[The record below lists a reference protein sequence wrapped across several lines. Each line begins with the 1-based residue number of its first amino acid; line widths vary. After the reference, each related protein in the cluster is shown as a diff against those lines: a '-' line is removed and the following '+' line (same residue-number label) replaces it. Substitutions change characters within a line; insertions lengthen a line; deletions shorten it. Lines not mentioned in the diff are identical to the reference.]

1 MKNHFLKILL
11 FSISVF
17 QLEIISFTQQNEKIW
32 FDGLGRSY
40 FSRDNVVSNGDTIS
54 PNNMSGGYNLIDLNV
69 HVNPIPNIEVFGQ
82 VRVQNQFG
90 GFFGSGTQIDVRQ
103 LTARGTLKNKIKFS
117 VGDIYLKQNRF
128 TLYNYDEDLNLYKSD
143 FYNSYKSII
152 DYENFY
158 EENRWRLQ
166 GLQVDFSY
174 KFDRFIRTLEFDF
187 FTTRPRGSSQI
198 NSALNTFQSD
208 MLLSGA
214 TIYSKISNSISA
226 ELNYSTLNELPN
238 SGTQL
243 KSVKNPV
250 YQIGLIHK
258 HNTKK
263 FNFNSKIQAGF
274 SERSWSHKVGYDS
287 ISHRKLGMFFEYK
300 SELSKLDTL
309 FNISWGSRYVDPNFR
324 SSAAQSRRIDMT
336 ESNLTT
342 IYTTYSN
349 DAVIRPISVFDI
361 ITDQNIYN
369 QNISPTLMNFNP
381 IFSNALP
388 YGDATP
394 NRIGVFLKGFYK
406 NKKKYFDIN
415 FSTSFFSEVIG
426 QGTSRKRTFLT
437 FSQLTKVYLNE
448 IFNHKKEF
456 NFSLG
461 YLNQITNREGD
472 SIEFINLNSNHID
485 FKMEKELL
493 DKVYFNFSTK
503 RVKALG
509 NEYLTVRD
517 GFDEI
522 ITFQQVDYNRIDY
535 LHALGIKYQFK
546 KDVYIDIQYNF
557 WGSEFNRAN
566 FNDFDFQRLLF
577 IFSIKL

>member
-214 TIYSKISNSISA
+214 TIYSNISNSISA
-226 ELNYSTLNELPN
+226 ELNYSSLNELPN

-250 YQIGLIHK
+250 YQIGLIH
-258 HNTKK
+258 NYNAKK
-263 FNFNSKIQAGF
+263 FNFNSKVQA
-274 SERSWSHKVGYDS
+274 
-287 ISHRKLGMFFEYK
+287 
-300 SELSKLDTL
+300 
-309 FNISWGSRYVDPNFR
+309 
-324 SSAAQSRRIDMT
+324 
-336 ESNLTT
+336 
-342 IYTTYSN
+342 
-349 DAVIRPISVFDI
+349 
-361 ITDQNIYN
+361 
-369 QNISPTLMNFNP
+369 
-381 IFSNALP
+381 
-388 YGDATP
+388 
-394 NRIGVFLKGFYK
+394 
-406 NKKKYFDIN
+406 
-415 FSTSFFSEVIG
+415 
-426 QGTSRKRTFLT
+426 
-437 FSQLTKVYLNE
+437 
-448 IFNHKKEF
+448 
-456 NFSLG
+456 SL
-461 YLNQITNREGD
+461 
-472 SIEFINLNSNHID
+472 
-485 FKMEKELL
+485 
-493 DKVYFNFSTK
+493 
-503 RVKALG
+503 
-509 NEYLTVRD
+509 
-517 GFDEI
+517 
-522 ITFQQVDYNRIDY
+522 
-535 LHALGIKYQFK
+535 
-546 KDVYIDIQYNF
+546 
-557 WGSEFNRAN
+557 
-566 FNDFDFQRLLF
+566 
-577 IFSIKL
+577 

>member
-1 MKNHFLKILL
+1 MKNYFFKIIL

-17 QLEIISFTQQNEKIW
+17 QLEIISFSQQDEKIW

-54 PNNMSGGYNLIDLNV
+54 PKSMSSGYNLLDLNV
-69 HVNPIPNIEVFGQ
+69 HINPISNIEVFGQ

-103 LTARGTLKNKIKFS
+103 LTARGTIKNKIKFS
-117 VGDIYLKQNRF
+117 LGDIYLKQNKF
-128 TLYNYDEDLNLYKSD
+128 TLYNYNEDLNHFNPNL
-143 FYNSYKSII
+143 YNSYKSII

-158 EENRWRLQ
+158 QNNRWRLQ
-166 GLQVDFSY
+166 GLQMDFSY
-174 KFDRFIRTLEFDF
+174 KFDRFIRTLEFDL
-187 FTTRPRGSSQI
+187 FTTRPRGSSQL

-208 MLLSGA
+208 MLLSGL
-214 TIYSKISNSISA
+214 TIQSHISKTITA

-238 SGTQL
+238 SGTQQ
-243 KSVKNPV
+243 SSIKNPV
-250 YQIGLIHK
+250 YQLGLIHQYST
-258 HNTKK
+258 NK
-263 FNFNSKIQAGF
+263 FNINSKIQVGF
-274 SERSWSHKVGYDS
+274 SERSWSYKVGYDS
-287 ISHRKLGMFFEYK
+287 ISHQKLGMFFEYK
-300 SELSKLDTL
+300 SEFSKLDSL
-309 FNISWGSRYVDPNFR
+309 FNISLGSRYVDPNFR

-342 IYTTYSN
+342 IYSTYSN
-349 DAVIRPISVFDI
+349 DAVVRPITVFDI
-361 ITDQNIYN
+361 ITDQNTYN

-394 NRIGVFLKGFYK
+394 NRIGLFLDGCYK
-406 NKKKYFDIN
+406 QKKKYFDVN
-415 FSTSFFSEVIG
+415 FSTTFFSEVIG
-426 QGTSRKRTFLT
+426 QGTSSKRTFLT
-437 FSQLTKVYLNE
+437 FSQWSKVHLNE

-461 YLNQITNREGD
+461 YLSQITNREGD

-493 DKVYFNFSTK
+493 DNIYFNLSTK

-509 NEYLTVRD
+509 NEYLNVRD

-522 ITFQQVDYNRIDY
+522 ITFQQVNYNRLDY

-557 WGSEFNRAN
+557 WGSEFNLAN

>member
-1 MKNHFLKILL
+1 MKNYFFKIIL

-17 QLEIISFTQQNEKIW
+17 QLEIISFSQQDEKIW

-54 PNNMSGGYNLIDLNV
+54 PKSMSSGYNLLDLNV
-69 HVNPIPNIEVFGQ
+69 HINPISNIEVFGQ

-103 LTARGTLKNKIKFS
+103 LTARGTIKNKIKFS
-117 VGDIYLKQNRF
+117 LGDIYLKQNKF
-128 TLYNYDEDLNLYKSD
+128 TLYNYNEDLNHFNPNL
-143 FYNSYKSII
+143 YNSYKSII

-158 EENRWRLQ
+158 QNNRWRLQ
-166 GLQVDFSY
+166 GLQMDFSY
-174 KFDRFIRTLEFDF
+174 KFDRFIRTLEFDL
-187 FTTRPRGSSQI
+187 FTTRPRGSSQL

-208 MLLSGA
+208 MLLSGL
-214 TIYSKISNSISA
+214 TIQSHISKTITA

-238 SGTQL
+238 SGTQQ
-243 KSVKNPV
+243 SSIKNPV
-250 YQIGLIHK
+250 YQLGLIHQYST
-258 HNTKK
+258 NK
-263 FNFNSKIQAGF
+263 FNINSKIQVGF
-274 SERSWSHKVGYDS
+274 SERSWSYKVGYDS
-287 ISHRKLGMFFEYK
+287 ISHQKLGMFFEYK
-300 SELSKLDTL
+300 SEFSKLDSL
-309 FNISWGSRYVDPNFR
+309 FNISLGSRYVDPNFR

-342 IYTTYSN
+342 IYSTYSN
-349 DAVIRPISVFDI
+349 DAVVRPITVFDI
-361 ITDQNIYN
+361 ITDQNTYN

-394 NRIGVFLKGFYK
+394 NRIGLFLDGCYK
-406 NKKKYFDIN
+406 HKKKYFDVN
-415 FSTSFFSEVIG
+415 FSTTFFSEVVG
-426 QGTSRKRTFLT
+426 QGTSSKRTFLT
-437 FSQLTKVYLNE
+437 FSQWSKVHLNE

-461 YLNQITNREGD
+461 YLSQITNREGD

-493 DKVYFNFSTK
+493 DNLYFNLSTK

-509 NEYLTVRD
+509 NEYLNVRD

-522 ITFQQVDYNRIDY
+522 ITFQQVNYNRVDY

-557 WGSEFNRAN
+557 WGSEFNLAN

>member
-1 MKNHFLKILL
+1 MKNYFFKIIL

-17 QLEIISFTQQNEKIW
+17 QLEILSFSQQDEKIW

-54 PNNMSGGYNLIDLNV
+54 PKSMSSGYNLLDLNV
-69 HVNPIPNIEVFGQ
+69 HINPISNIEVFGQ

-103 LTARGTLKNKIKFS
+103 LTARGTIKNKIKFS
-117 VGDIYLKQNRF
+117 LGDIYLNQNRF
-128 TLYNYDEDLNLYKSD
+128 TLYNYDEDLNHFNPNL
-143 FYNSYKSII
+143 YNSYKSII

-158 EENRWRLQ
+158 QNNRWRLQ
-166 GLQVDFSY
+166 GLQMDFSY
-174 KFDRFIRTLEFDF
+174 KFDRFIRTLEFDL
-187 FTTRPRGSSQI
+187 FTTRPRGSSQL

-208 MLLSGA
+208 MLLSGL
-214 TIYSKISNSISA
+214 TIQSHISKTITA

-238 SGTQL
+238 SGTQQ
-243 KSVKNPV
+243 SSIKNPV
-250 YQIGLIHK
+250 YQLGLIHQYST
-258 HNTKK
+258 NK
-263 FNFNSKIQAGF
+263 FNINSKIQVGF
-274 SERSWSHKVGYDS
+274 SERSWSYKVGYDS
-287 ISHRKLGMFFEYK
+287 ISHQKLGMFFEYK
-300 SELSKLDTL
+300 SEFSKLDSL
-309 FNISWGSRYVDPNFR
+309 FNISLGSRYVDPNFR

-342 IYTTYSN
+342 IYSTYSN
-349 DAVIRPISVFDI
+349 DAVVRPITVFDI
-361 ITDQNIYN
+361 ITDQNTYN

-394 NRIGVFLKGFYK
+394 NRIGLFLDGCYK
-406 NKKKYFDIN
+406 QKKKYFDVN
-415 FSTSFFSEVIG
+415 FSITFFSEVIG
-426 QGTSRKRTFLT
+426 QGTSSKRTFLT
-437 FSQLTKVYLNE
+437 FSQWSKVHLNE

-461 YLNQITNREGD
+461 YLSQITNREGD

-493 DKVYFNFSTK
+493 DNIYFNLSTK

-509 NEYLTVRD
+509 NEYLNVRD

-522 ITFQQVDYNRIDY
+522 ITFQQVNYNRLDY

-557 WGSEFNRAN
+557 WGSEFNLAN

>member
-1 MKNHFLKILL
+1 MKNHFFKIIL

-17 QLEIISFTQQNEKIW
+17 QLEIISFSQQDEKIW

-54 PNNMSGGYNLIDLNV
+54 PKSMSSGYNLLDLNV
-69 HVNPIPNIEVFGQ
+69 HINPISNIEVFGQ

-103 LTARGTLKNKIKFS
+103 LTARGTIKNKIKFS
-117 VGDIYLKQNRF
+117 LGDIYLKQNRF
-128 TLYNYDEDLNLYKSD
+128 TLYNYDEDLNHFNPNL
-143 FYNSYKSII
+143 YNSYKSII

-158 EENRWRLQ
+158 QDNRWRLQ
-166 GLQVDFSY
+166 GLQMDFSY
-174 KFDRFIRTLEFDF
+174 KFDRFIRTLEFDL
-187 FTTRPRGSSQI
+187 FTTRPRGSSQL

-208 MLLSGA
+208 MLLSGL
-214 TIYSKISNSISA
+214 TIQSQICKTIRA
-226 ELNYSTLNELPN
+226 ELNYSILNELPN
-238 SGTQL
+238 SGTQQS
-243 KSVKNPV
+243 SVKNPV
-250 YQIGLIHK
+250 YQLGLIHQYST
-258 HNTKK
+258 NK
-263 FNFNSKIQAGF
+263 FNVNSKIQVGF
-274 SERSWSHKVGYDS
+274 SERSWSQKVGYDS
-287 ISHRKLGMFFEYK
+287 ISHQKLGMFFEYK
-300 SELSKLDTL
+300 SEFSKLDSL
-309 FNISWGSRYVDPNFR
+309 FNISLGSRYVDPNFR

-342 IYTTYSN
+342 IYSTYSN
-349 DAVIRPISVFDI
+349 DAVVRPITVFDI
-361 ITDQNIYN
+361 ITDQNTYN

-394 NRIGVFLKGFYK
+394 NRIGLFLDGFYK
-406 NKKKYFDIN
+406 HKKKYFDVN
-415 FSTSFFSEVIG
+415 FSTTFFSEVIG

-437 FSQLTKVYLNE
+437 FSQWSKVHLNE

-461 YLNQITNREGD
+461 YLSQITNREGD

-493 DKVYFNFSTK
+493 DNIYFNLSTK

-509 NEYLTVRD
+509 NEYLNVRD

-522 ITFQQVDYNRIDY
+522 ITFQQVNYNRVDY

-557 WGSEFNRAN
+557 WGSEFNLAN